1 MRRWALL
8 TVVACSTGPSGP
20 PEPAQFVAI
29 PSDFQPY
36 ASWPSFYV
44 EGSAQNENFEAGGPR
59 TVYINQVPAH
69 GSDHFRVGTIL
80 VKVIP
85 AGSTYPPDWQVFA
98 MVKRGGGFD
107 AEGAPGWEF
116 FGLSIDASG
125 VVSIDWRGVGPPPD
139 AGYSG
144 GLLNVTCVLCH
155 VGSKDNDW
163 VQTPQLQLKN
173 L

>member
-1 MRRWALL
+1 VRRVLLLALIG
-8 TVVACSTGPSGP
+8 CSTGPSGP

-36 ASWPSFYV
+36 ASWTSFDV
-44 EGSAQNENFEAGGPR
+44 AGPAENENFEAGGPR
-59 TVYINQVPAH
+59 TVYINQMPAH

-85 AGSTYPPDWQVFA
+85 NGSSSPKDWQVFA

-107 AEGAPGWEF
+107 ADGAPGWEF
-116 FGLSIDASG
+116 FGLSIDDGGA
-125 VVSIDWRGVGPPPD
+125 VSIDWRGVGPPAD
-139 AGYSG
+139 AGYSA

-155 VGSKDNDW
+155 DSARDNDW
-163 VQTPQLQLKN
+163 VQTPQLQLEN